1 MGARAPNYRHQAG
14 KMLNLHS
21 RGLALIA
28 TLMLGGPQTLG
39 EFKSHSQR
47 LFDFDDLDDV
57 QFALACGDPNS

>member
-1 MGARAPNYRHQAG
+1 
-14 KMLNLHS
+14 MLNLHS